1 MQAPIQLIDSRGK
14 YKQTDGNIISSVV
27 SQNGHY
33 VAFATADGDLW
44 LVERKNIQQAELWQK
59 IQPHEG
65 GILCLSQDIT
75 PSGFITAG
83 DDNQIVQI
91 IPGKE
96 PELLVKTKRW
106 VEHMV
111 TWFDKE
117 GSSSK
122 VAFVE
127 GKQVHIYQDHFN
139 KPLCVLE
146 HDSTVSDL
154 TFSKDGQNLATSY
167 YNGATLWAI
176 KDQKADK
183 IKDFVWKG
191 SHLVIALHPKE
202 EAIVTSMQDHD
213 LHGWRI
219 SDAHNMRMSGYPVK
233 VQSLNFSNDGKWL
246 ATSGAESVV
255 MWPFF
260 DGGPM
265 GKPPTELPGIPGGY
279 CTIVKFHPVYG
290 DLLAAGFIDGSIL
303 LISPDGEKVLPIT
316 LGQDKDFGSITALN
330 FDMAGSLL
338 FFGTEKGVIGLVDLS
353 ASNE

>member
-1 MQAPIQLIDSRGK
+1 MQTPQQLIDSRGK
-14 YKQTDGNIISSVV
+14 FKQVEGNIIDCVS
-27 SQNGHY
+27 SQNGQFI
-33 VAFATADGDLW
+33 AFATADGDLW
-44 LVERKNIQQAELWQK
+44 LAERHHIQQPDTWQK

-65 GILCLSQDIT
+65 GILCLTQDMT

-83 DDNQIVQI
+83 DDNQLLRI

-96 PELLVKTKRW
+96 PELLVKTKYW

-111 TWFDKE
+111 TWFDQDRNFC
-117 GSSSK
+117 K
-122 VAFVE
+122 VAFTV
-127 GKQVHIYQDHFN
+127 GKEVHVYQDQFDEI
-139 KPLCVLE
+139 LCVLE

-154 TFSKDGQNLATSY
+154 SFNQEGQKLATSY
-167 YNGATLWAI
+167 YNGASLWSVA
-176 KDQKADK
+176 DQKGEK
-183 IKDFVWKG
+183 IKEFIWKG
-191 SHLVIALHPKE
+191 SHLTVALHPKE

-219 SDAHNMRMSGYPVK
+219 SDGHNMRMSGYPVK

-265 GKPPTELPGIPGGY
+265 GKPPVELPGIPGGY
-279 CTIVKFHPVYG
+279 CTIVQFHPAYT
-290 DLLAAGFIDGSIL
+290 DLLAAGFIDGSVL
-303 LISPDGEKVLPIT
+303 LISPDGEKILPVT

-330 FDMAGSLL
+330 FDAKGSLL
-338 FFGTEKGVIGLVDLS
+338 CFGTEKGTIGVIDLS
-353 ASNE
+353 ASE